1 MATLT
6 LSGGIVMTFS
16 RSAWIGLM
24 LVLFTLLLTN
34 PSRLFKIVMGFITAF
49 VALLLYKGTAYLDV
63 IESMSSRPSQIQ
75 SRLDII
81 GDALHYISQS
91 PLFGIG
97 LGSYSYELRIIIHNT
112 PIWFMTEF
120 GLLGLIVYGGFMVWF
135 FIVGIRSYRA
145 ADAVHRPVILAL
157 LLSHTAMIGLSM
169 GIEALFQ
176 RYWWFMMAM
185 NAACIRL
192 TDNKAIV
199 QKNRS
204 T

>member
-1 MATLT
+1 
-6 LSGGIVMTFS
+6 
-16 RSAWIGLM
+16 
-24 LVLFTLLLTN
+24 
-34 PSRLFKIVMGFITAF
+34 MGFITAF
-49 VALLLYKGTAYLDV
+49 GALLLYKGTAYLSV

-81 GDALHYISQS
+81 GNALDYISQS

-97 LGSYSYELRIIIHNT
+97 LGSYNYELRIIIHNT

-120 GLLGLIVYGGFMVWF
+120 GLLGLLVYGGFMVWF
-135 FIVGIRSYRA
+135 FVVGIRSYRA

-157 LLSHTAMIGLSM
+157 LLSHMAMIGLSM

-192 TDNKAIV
+192 TDNKRGI
-199 QKNRS
+199 S
-204 T
+204 TSPLLIKERRDTASNQRN